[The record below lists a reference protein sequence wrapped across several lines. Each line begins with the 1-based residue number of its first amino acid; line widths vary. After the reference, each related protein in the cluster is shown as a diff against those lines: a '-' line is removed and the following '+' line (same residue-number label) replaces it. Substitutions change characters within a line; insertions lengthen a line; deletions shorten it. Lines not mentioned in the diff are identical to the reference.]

1 LDGRKSMVKAALPT
15 KQSFE
20 RDLRLQVRGE
30 YYLQVPVDQT
40 DAALPL
46 LLFLHGM
53 YHADTL
59 FELDAP
65 PRIALEHGLPLIVL
79 SPLCGDMRWNIDT
92 LLGLLDEIRALHPID
107 SARIYASGISIGGLA
122 TWELALRRPDLF
134 AAIAPI
140 CGAGQ
145 PYNAFRISHIPTWI
159 FHGAQDEVVP
169 VSVSEEMAEA
179 LRASGGEPFLTIY
192 PDEGHRAWGRA
203 YGNPDFWKWLHA
215 QNAAV

>member
-1 LDGRKSMVKAALPT
+1 MVEAASPT
-15 KQSFE
+15 KQSFDRE
-20 RDLRLQVRGE
+20 LRLDVRGD
-30 YYLQVPVDQT
+30 YYLQVPSRQT
-40 DAALPL
+40 DTAQPL

-53 YHADTL
+53 YHADTV
-59 FELDAP
+59 FELEAP
-65 PRIALEHGLPLIVL
+65 PRIALERGLPLIVL
-79 SPLCGDMRWNIDT
+79 SPLCGEMRWNIDA
-92 LLGLLDEIRALHPID
+92 LLGLIDEIREVHRID

-122 TWELALRRPDLF
+122 IWELALRRPGLF

-169 VSVSEEMAEA
+169 VSVSEEMAQA
-179 LRASGGEPFLTIY
+179 LRDSGGEPRLTIY

-203 YGNPDFWKWLHA
+203 YGDPDFWKWLHG
-215 QNAAV
+215 QKAAV